1 MMNEKKTTKPRTP
14 IDYKAEEKL
23 LFKSL
28 KTAIDALSEMQKSD
42 KNVFKEGDGA
52 ALSHLSKVLEIQK
65 AKKPKEEKP
74 TEKKIII
81 KGSAP
86 VAQLT
91 QYLDGLKLLQLQ
103 KMAQRVRVA
112 SNGNPIVLRN
122 RIIARFEQESKKTG
136 TPDVVLRRYRK
147 SK

>member
-1 MMNEKKTTKPRTP
+1 MNGKKTKPKDKA
-14 IDYKAEEKL
+14 IDYKAESKQFFAAIE
-23 LFKSL
+23 
-28 KTAIDALSEMQKSD
+28 TAIGALSEMQKSD
-42 KNVFKEGDGA
+42 KNVFKESDGA
-52 ALSHLSKVLEIQK
+52 ALSHLTKVLEIQK
-65 AKKPKEEKP
+65 AKKPKEEKSV
-74 TEKKIII
+74 EKKIVI

-91 QYLDGLKLLQLQ
+91 QYLDGLNLLQLQ
-103 KMAQRVRVA
+103 KMAQRVRIA

>member
-1 MMNEKKTTKPRTP
+1 MSGKKTTKAQTP

-28 KTAIDALSEMQKSD
+28 KTSIDALSEMQKSL
-42 KNVFKEGDGA
+42 KNDYQESDGA
-52 ALSHLSKVLEIQK
+52 ALSHLSKALEIQK
-65 AKKPKEEKP
+65 AKKPKEAKP
-74 TEKKIII
+74 VEKKTVK
-81 KGSAP
+81 KGSIP
-86 VAQLT
+86 VVQLT

-103 KMAQRVRVA
+103 KMAQRVRIA

-122 RIIARFEQESKKTG
+122 RIIARFEQEVKKTG
-136 TPDVVLRRYRK
+136 SPDDVLRRYRK